1 MKIGKFLVAGL
12 LIWLTSKSVTSSKIL
27 TEFTSLSSLLQSR
40 IKRDDGYK
48 VKCHQSGTG
57 IDFTKKYFYL

>member
-12 LIWLTSKSVTSSKIL
+12 LIWLTSKSVSSSRIP
-27 TEFTSLSSLLQSR
+27 TEFTPLSSLLQAR

-57 IDFTKKYFYL
+57 KYFNIKTSR